1 MEIKQQMEKKKM
13 EQRLKT
19 VFALQKSTQKENT
32 HELYIYDDI
41 TKYGE
46 FNWETW
52 EYDESETSAE
62 HIKNLLQEIP
72 DGMNLDIH
80 INSNGGEVYEA
91 VTIYNLLKQS
101 KNYKTAY
108 VDGVAHSAA
117 FILLFACDYVVMG
130 LGTVCLLH
138 NIWTYVSGNAK
149 QLRDAA
155 DRLDA
160 MMESNRKI
168 YMEKAKNI
176 TEEELKQMMDD
187 ETMLTPEKCLELG
200 FCDEIGNSM
209 KDVER
214 EEQNIQQRAEQLAQL
229 ARAQEGMRQQMLLFT
244 ATAPTREQREE
255 TQPERQKEKP
265 NRPKQ
270 EALTILSAFLCAA
283 EQTSKEEIKC

>member
-1 MEIKQQMEKKKM
+1 MEIKQQMGKKKI

-32 HELYIYDDI
+32 YELYIYDDI

-72 DGMNLDIH
+72 DEVNLDIH

-101 KNYKTAY
+101 PNYKTAY

-117 FILLFACDYVVMG
+117 FILLFACDHVVMG

-229 ARAQEGMRQQMLLFT
+229 TRAQEGMRQQMLLFT
-244 ATAPTREQREE
+244 ATAPKKE
-255 TQPERQKEKP
+255 QKEKTEP
-265 NRPKQ
+265 KRPKQ
-270 EALTILSAFLCAA
+270 EALTMLSAFLCAA